1 MLQLPAIPV
10 APGLAVG
17 EAMVVRDLREGVE
30 RQPIEAQQVDA
41 ECLKVQ
47 DALDRVAGE
56 LEDDRDRVKVDLG
69 AEAAEIFAFHLGLLR
84 DPALREAILNRIRDN
99 LDDAAHATAESI
111 LDLSRRFQALND
123 PIFRE
128 KADDLLDL
136 ERRLLRKLGALGED
150 RIQSIDRPVILIA
163 ARLTP
168 AQAAGLDTTF
178 VKALVMETGGH
189 QPCVDHGQR
198 PWHPR
203 DCRLPRVDAACQ
215 RALHRGC

>member
-30 RQPIEAQQVDA
+30 RQPIEAQHVDA

-128 KADDLLDL
+128 KADDLLDC
-136 ERRLLRKLGALGED
+136 LLYT
-150 RIQSIDRPVILIA
+150 SPS
-163 ARLTP
+163 
-168 AQAAGLDTTF
+168 
-178 VKALVMETGGH
+178 
-189 QPCVDHGQR
+189 
-198 PWHPR
+198 PR
-203 DCRLPRVDAACQ
+203 D
-215 RALHRGC
+215 